1 MTFDEGTQTQAAAA
15 PGKLE
20 MHELIVDRSV
30 HDEPAVALPYFADE
44 PEYDVFEQI
53 VAALITDGPPVK
65 NAYHV
70 GGPLPGLPDRAVQEE
85 PEYTQ
90 GLDGPYRT
98 MQ

>member
-1 MTFDEGTQTQAAAA
+1 
-15 PGKLE
+15 
-20 MHELIVDRSV
+20 MHELFVVRSV
-30 HDEPAVALPYFADE
+30 HEPAVALTYFADE

-65 NAYHV
+65 NAYHA